1 MYKAILTHFPA
12 HVHPL
17 TLVSDPDGVLNEEE
31 ILTNLAERG
40 FTLIR
45 EPDPAHLRHRVEEA
59 RPFTDDHP
67 LIVVTDGEVKTLPY
81 DLWQKGHRVTL
92 ALHTFFP
99 NLVYPVL
106 QQLTSEQRWRLS
118 QAPAPER
125 RLGRRGTMDY
135 ILRHVF
141 EADLD
146 ALDTP
151 AVLVDCLNRYHE
163 RVDAMPQLLVDHLLG
178 HLRRGDAYTSWP
190 LEDLLTDR
198 EAFTA
203 FVQSQWQGYVQAQ
216 TGQLLS
222 EDHIQYVLSF
232 DSDSTLQD
240 TVPGLVRSGTLTPVQ
255 IERPDRLPGWA
266 RSAVLAADE
275 DRRPRRVGELL
286 EALEELLGPCAEGRR
301 WEQWQAIAR
310 VWAELNTLRYDP
322 DVAWDD
328 AQQDSHHRLQG
339 RLDTVFWIWLQQRY
353 APLGGQRLPEPHHLY
368 HVPHFMAYQQRQ
380 GETDRVALLI
390 LDGMALTDWHL
401 IGPAWRARHSDWRFR
416 ERLVL
421 AQVPTI
427 TCVSRQALV
436 SGLRPA
442 DFADTIGHNRVEGRQ
457 WAAFWAGEEIP
468 SEACLYA
475 HLPLAGD
482 GSPDLNST
490 RYRAL
495 CLIDNALDDMLHGAS
510 LGAADVQASLCLW
523 LKEHS
528 ERLERTIDGLL
539 NDGYTVYLT
548 SDHGHIEAHGM
559 GQPSE
564 GLTVQTR
571 SRRARIYADHR
582 AMANVQQVFPDT
594 INWSQDGLLPGD
606 VWILMPQGR
615 QSFGPFGETIVTHGG
630 PTLEETIVPLIT
642 ITRG

>member
-1 MYKAILTHFPA
+1 MYDAILTHFPA

-31 ILTNLAERG
+31 ILTGLAERG

-45 EPDPAHLRHRVEEA
+45 EPDPVHLRHRVEEA
-59 RPFTDDHP
+59 RPFTEDHP
-67 LIVVTDGEVKTLPY
+67 LIVVTGGEVSTLPY
-81 DLWQKGHRVTL
+81 DLWQQGHRVTL

-99 NLVYPVL
+99 NLAYPVV
-106 QQLTSEQRWRLS
+106 QRLTPEQRWRLA
-118 QAPAPER
+118 QAPTPER

-141 EADLD
+141 EVDLD
-146 ALDTP
+146 ALGFP
-151 AVLVDCLNRYHE
+151 AVLIDCLNRYHG
-163 RVDAMPQLLVDHLLG
+163 RVDAMPQLLVDRLLEHL
-178 HLRRGDAYTSWP
+178 HQSDAYTGWP

-198 EAFTA
+198 EAFTT
-203 FVQSQWQGYVQAQ
+203 FVQTQWQGYVQRQ
-216 TGQLLS
+216 TGQLLGEHS
-222 EDHIQYVLSF
+222 IHYLLSF

-240 TVPGLVRSGTLTPVQ
+240 TVSGLVRSGTLTPVQ
-255 IERPDRLPGWA
+255 IEQPDRLPGWA
-266 RSAVLAADE
+266 RPAVLAADE
-275 DRRPRRVGELL
+275 DRRPRRIGELL
-286 EALEELLGPCAEGRR
+286 EDLEQLLGPCPEDRR

-310 VWAELNTLRYDP
+310 AWAELNTLRYDP

-328 AQQDSHHRLQG
+328 MQRDSHHRLQG
-339 RLDTVFWIWLQQRY
+339 RLDKAFWIWLQRRY

-368 HVPHFMAYQQRQ
+368 HIPHFMAYQQRQ

-401 IGPAWRARHSDWRFR
+401 IGPTWRALHPDWRLR
-416 ERLVL
+416 DRLVL

-427 TCVSRQALV
+427 TCVSRQSLV
-436 SGLRPA
+436 SGLSPA
-442 DFADTIGHNRVEGRQ
+442 DFADTLLHNRAEGRQ
-457 WAAFWAGEEIP
+457 WTTFWASEEIP
-468 SEACLYA
+468 SEACLHA
-475 HLPLAGD
+475 HLPLGGD
-482 GSPDLNST
+482 GSFDLKST

-495 CLIDNALDDMLHGAS
+495 CLIYKALDDMLHGAS
-510 LGAADVQASLCLW
+510 LGGADVQASLCLW

-548 SDHGHIEAHGM
+548 SDHGHIEARGM

-582 AMANVQQVFPDT
+582 AMANVQQGFPET
-594 INWSQDGLLPGD
+594 VNWSQDGLLPGD
-606 VWILMPQGR
+606 VRVLMPRGR
-615 QSFGPFGETIVTHGG
+615 QSFGPYGETIVTHGG
-630 PTLEETIVPLIT
+630 PTLEEAIVPLIT
-642 ITRG
+642 ITKG